1 MVDAQQWG
9 YWEYRNGLF
18 DGTLHGRIINLTKS
32 LDKIAAGI
40 GRRL

>member
-1 MVDAQQWG
+1 MHNNGVTG
-9 YWEYRNGLF
+9 NIENGLF

>member
-1 MVDAQQWG
+1 MLDAQQWG

-18 DGTLHGRIINLTKS
+18 DGTLHAIIIKLTKS

-40 GRRL
+40 GRSL